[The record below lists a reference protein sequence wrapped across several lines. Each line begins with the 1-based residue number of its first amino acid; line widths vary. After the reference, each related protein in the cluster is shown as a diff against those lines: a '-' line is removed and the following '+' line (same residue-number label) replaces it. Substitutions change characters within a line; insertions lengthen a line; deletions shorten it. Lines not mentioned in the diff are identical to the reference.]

1 MHTADLVEPLQDGED
16 GISNNDRPSMISNN
30 NASVLELMQTTELDK
45 KKLKHRIFAQFMKD
59 DDSDNEAM
67 HSSKT
72 AQTAATANFNHGR
85 SDSENST
92 DARY

>member
-30 NASVLELMQTTELDK
+30 NASVLELSVMQTTELDK

-72 AQTAATANFNHGR
+72 AATAN
-85 SDSENST
+85 
-92 DARY
+92 